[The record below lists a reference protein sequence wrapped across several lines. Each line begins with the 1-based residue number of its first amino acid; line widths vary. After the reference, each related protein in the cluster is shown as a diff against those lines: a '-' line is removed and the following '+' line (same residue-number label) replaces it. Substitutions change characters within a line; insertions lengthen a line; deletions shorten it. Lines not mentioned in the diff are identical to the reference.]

1 MVAPPHFSLIMTHSF
16 LVKISASSLLLFQT
30 EKRFR
35 NADVVF
41 LLVII
46 VCCVGLGS
54 GAKGEMRTRVVEE
67 ASGLGGN

>member
-1 MVAPPHFSLIMTHSF
+1 MVAPCHFSLIMIVPTHSF

-41 LLVII
+41 LLVIKSMLRRLRQW
-46 VCCVGLGS
+46 G
-54 GAKGEMRTRVVEE
+54 KGRT
-67 ASGLGGN
+67 GDKGGRGR